1 MHDLINS
8 IKIEQ
13 PIAPQTLQA
22 SAVVGT
28 AIDMQG
34 AQSLSIIVAVG
45 NIADTLDASNR
56 LDVKIEHADDN
67 GAGAPGSYS
76 DCVDADVLNASGLAS
91 GVFLSVDAA
100 GKENKRHA
108 IGYIGG
114 KRFVRV
120 TATPVSL
127 ETGGPMAVLA
137 IKGNL
142 AAAPAANT

>member
-13 PIAPQTLQA
+13 PIAPQTVQA
-22 SAVVGT
+22 SAVAGT

-34 AQSLSIIVAVG
+34 AESLSIIVAVG

-67 GAGAPGSYS
+67 GSGAPGSYAACT
-76 DCVDADVLNASGLAS
+76 DEHVLNAEGLEE

-100 GKENKRHA
+100 GKESKRHA

-127 ETGGPMAVLA
+127 ETGGPVAVLA

-142 AAAPAANT
+142 ASAPAANS